1 MNARGRNISFGR
13 FVVTR
18 ESGLHA
24 ALQASF
30 ARRAFAPRADLWRL
44 SLIGDRPLASLVEVG
59 GAFLACLLLAL
70 TVFPGCTSS
79 DRPPEQVVRPV
90 KVVRI
95 VDQAGSLMSFAG
107 EVRPRYETLL
117 SFRVAGKLL
126 TREIDVGDR
135 VRKGQVLVRLD
146 PTDYDL
152 VVRDLKA
159 QLRSAI
165 VDRDFL
171 RDDLRRYRELLDQ
184 HLISPPEF
192 DRHQTAYTKARER
205 ATALGAQLSQA
216 VNQLAYTELLADR
229 DGVVTALEVEA
240 GQVVSVGQPVVKL
253 AQLDQKDIHFD
264 VPEHRL
270 QDLVLRQEVSI
281 TLWAHHERSLKA
293 QIREIASAAD
303 PASRTYRV
311 KAALLEGQ
319 DAAHLGM
326 TATVEIH
333 SSTAS
338 GMIVPLS
345 AVFTPQSKPGQP
357 HVWLIDERA
366 NTVRSVPVQVGEP
379 LDGERIA
386 LTGLASGQLL
396 VSAGVQRL
404 AEGQTVRLPEAIAL
418 TMNGESAESRRRQ
431 P

>member
-1 MNARGRNISFGR
+1 MNARARNISFGR

-24 ALQASF
+24 AMQAGF
-30 ARRAFAPRADLWRL
+30 AVRAFVPQADLWRR
-44 SLIGDRPLASLVEVG
+44 SFIGDRPLAFIVEVG

-79 DRPPEQVVRPV
+79 DRPPEQVLRPV

-95 VDQAGSLMSFAG
+95 VDQAASLMSFAG

-146 PTDYDL
+146 QADYGL

-165 VDRDFL
+165 VERDFL
-171 RDDLRRYRELLDQ
+171 RDDLSRYRELLDQ

-205 ATALGAQLSQA
+205 ATALEAQLSQA
-216 VNQLAYTELLADR
+216 VNQQAYTELLADR

-240 GQVVSVGQPVVKL
+240 GQVVSIGQPVVKL

-270 QDLVLRQEVSI
+270 QTLVRGQEVSI
-281 TLWAHHERSLKA
+281 TLWADHERRMKA

-311 KAALLEGQ
+311 KAALLEDQ

-326 TATVEIH
+326 TATVEIP
-333 SSTAS
+333 SNTVSR
-338 GMIVPLS
+338 MIVPLS
-345 AVFTPQSKPGQP
+345 AVFTPQNKPGQP
-357 HVWLIDERA
+357 HVWLINERA

-379 LDGERIA
+379 LDRERIA
-386 LTGLASGQLL
+386 VTGLASGQLL

-404 AEGQTVRLPEAIAL
+404 AEGQAVRLPEAIAL
-418 TMNGESAESRRRQ
+418 AMNGESAEHGGRQ

>member
-1 MNARGRNISFGR
+1 
-13 FVVTR
+13 
-18 ESGLHA
+18 
-24 ALQASF
+24 
-30 ARRAFAPRADLWRL
+30 
-44 SLIGDRPLASLVEVG
+44 
-59 GAFLACLLLAL
+59 
-70 TVFPGCTSS
+70 
-79 DRPPEQVVRPV
+79 
-90 KVVRI
+90 
-95 VDQAGSLMSFAG
+95 
-107 EVRPRYETLL
+107 
-117 SFRVAGKLL
+117 
-126 TREIDVGDR
+126 
-135 VRKGQVLVRLD
+135 VRKGQVLVKLD
-146 PTDYDL
+146 QADYRL
-152 VVRDLKA
+152 VVQDLKA
-159 QLRSAI
+159 QLRSA
-165 VDRDFL
+165 VADRDFL
-171 RDDLRRYRELLDQ
+171 RDDLKRYGELLAQ

-192 DRHQTAYTKARER
+192 ERHRTAYTKARER
-205 ATALGAQLSQA
+205 ATALEAQLSQA
-216 VNQLAYTELLADR
+216 VNQLTYTELLADR
-229 DGVVTALEVEA
+229 DGVVTALEIEA

-281 TLWAHHERSLKA
+281 TLWAKHERSLKA

-326 TATVEIH
+326 TATVEIP

-338 GMIVPLS
+338 RMIVPLS

-357 HVWLIDERA
+357 HVWLVDEQTG
-366 NTVRSVPVQVGEP
+366 TVRSVPVQAGEP

-386 LTGLASGQLL
+386 ITGLAPGQLL

-404 AEGQTVRLPEAIAL
+404 AEGQAVRLPDAIAL
-418 TMNGESAESRRRQ
+418 AMNGESAESRRRQ

>member
-1 MNARGRNISFGR
+1 MNARARNISFGR

-24 ALQASF
+24 AMQAGF
-30 ARRAFAPRADLWRL
+30 AVRAFVPQADLWRR
-44 SLIGDRPLASLVEVG
+44 SFIGDRPLAFIVEVG

-79 DRPPEQVVRPV
+79 DRPPQQVLRPV

-95 VDQAGSLMSFAG
+95 VDQAASLMSFAG

-146 PTDYDL
+146 QADYGL

-165 VDRDFL
+165 VERDFL
-171 RDDLRRYRELLDQ
+171 RDDLSRYRELLDQ

-205 ATALGAQLSQA
+205 ATALEAQLSQA
-216 VNQLAYTELLADR
+216 VNQQAYTELLADR

-240 GQVVSVGQPVVKL
+240 GQVVSIGQPVVKL

-270 QDLVLRQEVSI
+270 QTLVRGQEVSI
-281 TLWAHHERSLKA
+281 TLWADHERRMKA

-311 KAALLEGQ
+311 KAALLEDQ

-326 TATVEIH
+326 TATVEIP
-333 SSTAS
+333 SNTVSR
-338 GMIVPLS
+338 MIVPLS
-345 AVFTPQSKPGQP
+345 AVFTPQNKPGQP
-357 HVWLIDERA
+357 HVWLINERA

-379 LDGERIA
+379 LDRERIA
-386 LTGLASGQLL
+386 VTGLASGQLL

-404 AEGQTVRLPEAIAL
+404 AEGQAVRLPEAIAL
-418 TMNGESAESRRRQ
+418 AMNGESAEHGGRQ